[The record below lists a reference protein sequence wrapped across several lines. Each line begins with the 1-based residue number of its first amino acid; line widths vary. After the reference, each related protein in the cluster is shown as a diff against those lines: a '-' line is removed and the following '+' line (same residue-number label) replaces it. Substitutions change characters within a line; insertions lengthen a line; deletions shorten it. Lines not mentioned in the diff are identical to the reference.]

1 MTAPSYRQLQTVVQC
16 LGDQLGGCPS
26 GHAGRARVW
35 GGDLPAGVGP
45 TCGARG
51 TEGRELRAASPAELG
66 RPLRVSGQSTLHF
79 IGGSQSA
86 FVSQPNLGSSFRGY
100 FICRSTS
107 ELSASNLKISLWAKQ
122 PCPSCSLAWLSMWPN
137 AHS

>member
-1 MTAPSYRQLQTVVQC
+1 MITPSYRRLQTAVRC

-26 GHAGRARVW
+26 EHTGRARAW

-66 RPLRVSGQSTLHF
+66 RPLGVNGQNTLHF
-79 IGGSQSA
+79 IGGSESA
-86 FVSQPNLGSSFRGY
+86 FVSQSNPGSSFQGY
-100 FICRSTS
+100 LICRSTS
-107 ELSASNLKISLWAKQ
+107 ALSVSHLKISFWAKQ
-122 PCPSCSLAWLSMWPN
+122 PCPSGSLAWL
-137 AHS
+137 